1 MRGLRPVRHALY
13 FRTMTRDQNG
23 LPSKLHMVDL
33 FAGPGGLDVAARW
46 LGVTVEGIEWDD
58 GACETRRA
66 AGLSTIQGDVRDYKP
81 KQFSDA
87 KILAGG
93 PPCQTYTVAG
103 NGTGRRALSLVVTA
117 ARSMASGDD
126 FEKVL
131 TTVDERT
138 RLVLEPLR
146 WVLEAYRSG
155 DAFDAVVLEQ
165 VPAVLPVWKTVREV
179 LINIGYNCECGV
191 LRTEQFGVPQTR
203 RRAILIARRKAHA
216 ALPTPTHRPF
226 RQDVA
231 RTDGDPTLLPW
242 RTMDETL
249 HRSGPFTVI
258 SNYGTG
264 GDPKK
269 RGRRRS
275 DQPSATVTGKI
286 SRNRVEM
293 QNGSTDRF
301 TSPEAGA
308 LQTFPRDYPWS
319 GRDRA
324 QQIGNAIPPRL
335 AVHVLAAALGLR
347 IDAESLDAA
356 TTRSWFDTEDESP
369 LVRSTPQDKAAET
382 LFDESS

>member
-1 MRGLRPVRHALY
+1 
-13 FRTMTRDQNG
+13 MTRDQNG

-46 LGVTVEGIEWDD
+46 LGVTVEGIEWDAD
-58 GACETRRA
+58 ACMTRRA
-66 AGLSTIQGDVRDYKP
+66 AGLSTLEGDVRDSAP
-81 KQFSDA
+81 KEFSDA
-87 KILAGG
+87 NILAGG

-103 NGTGRRALSLVVTA
+103 NGAGRRALSLVVAA
-117 ARSMASGDD
+117 ARHMASGDD

-138 RLVLEPLR
+138 RLVLEPLH
-146 WVLEAYRSG
+146 WALEAHRSG
-155 DAFDAVVLEQ
+155 NAFDAVVLEQ
-165 VPAVLPVWKTVREV
+165 VPAVLPVWQTVREV
-179 LINIGYNCECGV
+179 LIGIGYSCECGI

-203 RRAILIARRKAHA
+203 RRAILIARRNAHA
-216 ALPTPTHRPF
+216 ALPTPTHRQF
-226 RQDVA
+226 RQGVA
-231 RTDGDPTLLPW
+231 RDHGDPTLLPW

-249 HRSGPFTVI
+249 NRPGPFTVI

-293 QNGSTDRF
+293 QNGSIDRF
-301 TSPEAGA
+301 LSWEAGA

-319 GRDRA
+319 GKDKA

-347 IDAESLDAA
+347 IDASSLDDAMTRNWSDADADTPLIGSTAA
-356 TTRSWFDTEDESP
+356 HEPT
-369 LVRSTPQDKAAET
+369 QT
-382 LFDESS
+382 LFDAR